1 MKVMSMNKKLLFSA
15 QAEQTLH
22 YLEQNHSDTIVYK
35 AVQKILTYM
44 SEDLH
49 HPSLHTHEYTILTG
63 QNGEKVFEA
72 YVQQHTP
79 GAYRIFWHYG
89 PEHDELTIVAIT
101 PHP

>member
-1 MKVMSMNKKLLFSA
+1 MEKKLQFSLDA
-15 QAEQTLH
+15 QQTLND
-22 YLEQNHSDTIVYK
+22 LEQELSQSIVAK
-35 AVQKILTYM
+35 AVHKILNYM
-44 SEDLH
+44 AKDLH
-49 HPSLHTHEYTILTG
+49 HPSLHTHEYNVLSG

-89 PEHDELTIVAIT
+89 PAHDELTIVAIT